1 MSNITI
7 IIKTFQRLKSLECL
21 LKSIEDQKLNNIP
34 IIILDDSRENYK
46 DAILEKFSKL
56 NINYIVT
63 EFDIGL
69 SKGRNILLEHVKTD
83 YIILCDDD
91 FEFDSRTNIS
101 KGLLLLKEYN
111 LDILGGSFYERVEL
125 NSIFSVLHL
134 LKHPKYFID
143 LLNGK
148 ETNKVYNGFIEI
160 TSHKVLVKSESNG
173 NLFLEKDIYQC
184 DFVNNFFIAKTDS
197 IKKLN
202 GWQPEYIKLAE
213 HMLFFIR
220 CKQHFLSVA
229 YTHHLGVKHHPYKS
243 LEYSKY
249 RLRALWMREL
259 AFKFLNLNI
268 FEHYDMNKN
277 LLYKYESK
285 E

>member
-1 MSNITI
+1 MF
-7 IIKTFQRLKSLECL
+7 IKIYRRP
-21 LKSIEDQKLNNIP
+21 KLNNIP

-111 LDILGGSFYERVEL
+111 LDILGGSVYERVEL

-148 ETNKVYNGFIEI
+148 ETNKVYNG
-160 TSHKVLVKSESNG
+160 
-173 NLFLEKDIYQC
+173 
-184 DFVNNFFIAKTDS
+184 
-197 IKKLN
+197 
-202 GWQPEYIKLAE
+202 
-213 HMLFFIR
+213 
-220 CKQHFLSVA
+220 
-229 YTHHLGVKHHPYKS
+229 
-243 LEYSKY
+243 
-249 RLRALWMREL
+249 
-259 AFKFLNLNI
+259 
-268 FEHYDMNKN
+268 
-277 LLYKYESK
+277 LLK
-285 E
+285 

>member
-1 MSNITI
+1 M
-7 IIKTFQRLKSLECL
+7 
-21 LKSIEDQKLNNIP
+21 
-34 IIILDDSRENYK
+34 
-46 DAILEKFSKL
+46 
-56 NINYIVT
+56 
-63 EFDIGL
+63 
-69 SKGRNILLEHVKTD
+69 
-83 YIILCDDD
+83 
-91 FEFDSRTNIS
+91 
-101 KGLLLLKEYN
+101 
-111 LDILGGSFYERVEL
+111 GGSVYERVEL

-173 NLFLEKDIYQC
+173 KLFLEKDIYQC

-220 CKQHFLSVA
+220 CKQHFLSRV
-229 YTHHLGVKHHPYKS
+229 T
-243 LEYSKY
+243 
-249 RLRALWMREL
+249 M
-259 AFKFLNLNI
+259 
-268 FEHYDMNKN
+268 
-277 LLYKYESK
+277 
-285 E
+285 